1 MIQLTCNQCKAHL
14 SVDDAFA
21 GGACRCQFCGTI
33 QTVPAKRRV
42 APAATATSAKTLYQ
56 TQPRADGLSGTG
68 LDQLASAVATSSGLS
83 SGRLRA
89 ADAATR
95 AASNNTRKLSPG
107 VLLAIAVGIL
117 VMLGLLLWLMSGNG
131 KSTTAPD
138 ASRAAPIAPTEHAT
152 RIPSFCGV
160 AINEHVVVYVI
171 DRGNATAECFDRLK
185 QACFRS
191 VGSLGPDRKFQIL
204 FWNNGSDDAFYPT
217 TIPTFASPANI
228 DAARKALDDVTAHGQ
243 SDVTSAL
250 TKAIASN
257 PDAIVLATAKGNEL
271 DDSFVTHVEK
281 IRGASHPKIF
291 TFGVGSG
298 DPGTALKTI
307 ATRTGG
313 TFTAVAP
320 AALREASE

>member
-33 QTVPAKRRV
+33 QTVPAKRRA
-42 APAATATSAKTLYQ
+42 APAAPATSAKTLYQ

-83 SGRLRA
+83 SARLGA
-89 ADAATR
+89 ADAATGT
-95 AASNNTRKLSPG
+95 ASANTRKLSPKM
-107 VLLAIAVGIL
+107 LLAVTVGFL
-117 VMLGLLLWLMSGNG
+117 VLLGLLLWLMSENG
-131 KSTTAPD
+131 KSTAGP
-138 ASRAAPIAPTEHAT
+138 AGNAISGNRAQ
-152 RIPSFCGV
+152 RMPSFCGV
-160 AINEHVVVYVI
+160 VIDERVVVYVI
-171 DRGNATAECFDRLK
+171 DRGNATGECFDRLK
-185 QACFRS
+185 QVCFRS
-191 VGSLGPDRKFQIL
+191 VESLGPDRKFQIL

-217 TIPTFASPANI
+217 AGPTFASPANI
-228 DAARKALDDVTAHGQ
+228 EAARKALDDVTAHGQ

-250 TKAIASN
+250 TKAIVSN

-271 DDSFVTHVEK
+271 DDSFVALVQK
-281 IRGASHPKIF
+281 IGGTSRARIF
-291 TFGVGSG
+291 TFAVGSG
-298 DPGTALKTI
+298 DPGTALKAI